1 MPYETR
7 IMELLV
13 GPGGEPAHSE
23 MATTIRITDEGSGEF
38 VEVEQHG
45 GPGIGKISIARDEW
59 PALRDAIERMIRDCR
74 GEAQ

>member
-13 GPGGEPAHSE
+13 GPEGAPSHSD
-23 MATTIRITDEGSGEF
+23 MATSVSITDEGGGEF
-38 VEVEQHG
+38 VEVEQSG

-59 PALRDAIERMIRDCR
+59 PALRDAIDRLIADCR
-74 GEAQ
+74 GDEG